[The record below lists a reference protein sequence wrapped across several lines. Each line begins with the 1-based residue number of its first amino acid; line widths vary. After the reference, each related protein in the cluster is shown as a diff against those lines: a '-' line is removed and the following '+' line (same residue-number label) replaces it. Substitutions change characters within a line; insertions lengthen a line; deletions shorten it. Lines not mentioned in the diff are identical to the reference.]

1 MSIALHNKDLKL
13 LPPDTFLS
21 PQNAQKCVG
30 GAYSAPPDPLA
41 GKGGRAPREGGGR
54 GRKGRG
60 RGEGGG
66 WRESGRAIPPNG
78 NPGYGPVSFH
88 CLHASER
95 IQFKLAVIIYRALH
109 GTAPQYLS
117 DLLRHVADISSRRC
131 LRSSLHFA
139 KRHHICPVDASVSS

>member
-1 MSIALHNKDLKL
+1 MRWHLA
-13 LPPDTFLS
+13 
-21 PQNAQKCVG
+21 G
-30 GAYSAPPDPLA
+30 GAYSAPPYPLA
-41 GKGGRAPREGGGR
+41 GKGGGAPREGEGKGGGGR
-54 GRKGRG
+54 GR
-60 RGEGGG
+60 
-66 WRESGRAIPPNG
+66 GRAIPPNG
-78 NPGYGPVSFH
+78 TPGYGPVSFH

-139 KRHHICPVDASVSS
+139 K